1 MGAWEVLGAVAGVE
15 DAPLVRTRPPANGA
29 RRGWWG
35 MSQAAEGFLDQL
47 VTWRELGLNLQS
59 TWPDFASYAS
69 LPEWAR
75 RTLAA
80 HASDERPALYDLRTL
95 EAAETHD
102 DIWNAAQREL
112 VREGRMQNY
121 LRMLWGKNI
130 LRWTQAPEEA
140 YERCLHLNDKYALD
154 GRDPNS
160 LTGISW
166 VFGRYDRPWGP
177 EREVF
182 GTVRTMT
189 SDSTRRKLH
198 LKRVPRPVRLNPR
211 VVGCG
216 APGPRGPPDERTT
229 RARPT
234 HRGLRSG
241 PWRTCGGSKPCPTS
255 RARG

>member
-1 MGAWEVLGAVAGVE
+1 VETRGGAVAGRSVLKRFLASRLRRYAEERNHPDDDVASGLSPYLHFGHVGAWEVLGAVAGVE
-15 DAPLVRTRPPANGA
+15 DGPLVRPRPPANGA

-35 MSQAAEGFLDQL
+35 LSEAAEGFLDQL

-59 TWPDFASYAS
+59 TWPDYASYAS

-80 HASDERPALYDLRTL
+80 HARDERPALYDLPTL

-198 LKRVPRPVRLNPR
+198 LKAYL
-211 VVGCG
+211 
-216 APGPRGPPDERTT
+216 
-229 RARPT
+229 ARY
-234 HRGLRSG
+234 
-241 PWRTCGGSKPCPTS
+241 
-255 RARG
+255 A